1 MKILITGGTGYI
13 GGRLANFL
21 RKKNLKIIS
30 TSRKKNK
37 HGLKIIKWNSPKNL
51 RVLCQVM
58 DVIINCA
65 GFDVHKSKIKSKT
78 LVANS
83 TNPFNLFKVANESG
97 VKLFIFLSTAHVY
110 KNKLSGKINE
120 KTKAAAKHT
129 YGLSKLDGEKR
140 LINIRNKKT
149 KLLILRPCNLFGY
162 PNYKNKNCWKLLIN
176 SLIKSLVEKNKVTI
190 LSKDNNYRNYSSIQS
205 FCEFIYSIIKIFES
219 NKKKIP
225 AIMNYHSEK
234 NLNITQIIQIILKRL
249 KKIERKNK
257 LQIFYKHKLLKK
269 MDKLT
274 YVSLYQKFFKTK
286 YDKHFDNEISDLIL
300 YCKKAFS

>member
-1 MKILITGGTGYI
+1 MKILITGGAGYI
-13 GGRLANFL
+13 GGRLSNFL

-37 HGLKIIKWNSPKNL
+37 HGLKIIKWNSPTNL
-51 RVLCQVM
+51 RSLCQGI
-58 DVIINCA
+58 DIIINCA
-65 GFDVHKSKIKSKT
+65 GFDVHKSKTKSKT
-78 LVANS
+78 FVANS
-83 TNPFNLFKVANESG
+83 INPFNLFKVANEND

-110 KNKLSGKINE
+110 KNKLSGKIDE
-120 KTKAAAKHT
+120 KTRTAAKHT

-140 LINIRNKKT
+140 LINIKNKKT

-190 LSKDNNYRNYSSIQS
+190 LSKDNNYRNYSSIRS
-205 FCEFIYSIIKIFES
+205 FCEFIYSIIKIFKS
-219 NKKKIP
+219 TKKRIP

-234 NLNITQIIQIILKRL
+234 NLNITQIIHIILERL

-257 LQIFYKHKLLKK
+257 LKIFYRHKFFKK
-269 MDKLT
+269 MNKLA
-274 YVSLYQKFFKTK
+274 YQSLYQKTFKTK
-286 YDKHFDNEISDLIL
+286 YDKHFDTEINDLIL
-300 YCKKAFS
+300 YCKKAFN